1 MQNADGILSDPLF
14 SILDKKLVKTNLGV
28 FVCVDPFND
37 NAVLLFHL
45 FAYSYFTCVTL
56 FDH

>member
-37 NAVLLFHL
+37 NAVLHL
-45 FAYSYFTCVTL
+45 FAYSYFTCVT
-56 FDH
+56 